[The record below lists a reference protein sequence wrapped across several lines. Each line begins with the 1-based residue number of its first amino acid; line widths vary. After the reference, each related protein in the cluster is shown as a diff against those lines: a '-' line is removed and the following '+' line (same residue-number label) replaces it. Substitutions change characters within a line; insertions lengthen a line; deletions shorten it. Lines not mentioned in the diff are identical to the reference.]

1 MKNKAL
7 ALTLT
12 MALLVFLLVP
22 VPKAHSA
29 EFSAPDNVLKF
40 LTDVVKLDTA
50 KYNVTLVS
58 DHLDYP
64 SDLGGLPREIG
75 KYVLESNGSKLD
87 VTWTFYNKT
96 LFHCYLY
103 VLKGSPLY
111 TQIPSTN
118 VLDEADAFLQRYQ
131 NYTGDSDCQTFR
143 NVLDTVTEI
152 KDMTT
157 IVGNT
162 KLTIDAGSY
171 VGVGFDWIRTFNGA
185 DYTKLSVSFFDNG
198 AFSAFGDTRHIY
210 KIGGTEVNISK
221 DEAISMA
228 RKRAENLTFWVNM
241 GNYTLHVTDFTIVDD
256 RVDALLLTAPREPL
270 VLYPYWKV
278 NLYLDKLYPGNVY
291 GFTFQI
297 WADKGE
303 LYYGNLLFFM
313 GGSPSGGGSSLGGG
327 TSSTPTVDP
336 STKLPTET
344 TSTPPIE
351 YPPEDSTDPT
361 TPPAES
367 ESQQPAGFL
376 GSTLPMEYGYTIVA
390 VIMVSIAAAAGY
402 LLHKRRK

>member
-22 VPKAHSA
+22 VPKAHST
-29 EFSAPDNVLKF
+29 EFSAPERVLTF

-64 SDLGGLPREIG
+64 SDLSGLPREIG
-75 KYVLESNGSKLD
+75 KYNLEFNGSKLH

-96 LFHCYLY
+96 LFYCYLY
-103 VLKGSPLY
+103 VDKGSPFY
-111 TQIPSTN
+111 TQTPSAN
-118 VLDEADAFLQRYQ
+118 VLYEADAFLQRYQ
-131 NYTGDSDCQTFR
+131 NYTGDSNCQTFR
-143 NVLDTVTEI
+143 NVLENVTEI

-157 IVGNT
+157 VVGNT
-162 KLTIDAGSY
+162 KLTIDIGSH
-171 VGVGFDWIRTFNGA
+171 VGFDWICTFNGA

-198 AFSAFGDTRHIY
+198 AFSALGDTRHIY
-210 KIGGTEVNISK
+210 KIGGTEVNVSK
-221 DEAISMA
+221 DEAVSMA

-241 GNYTLHVTDFTIVDD
+241 GNNTIHVTDFTIVDD

-291 GFTFQI
+291 GFTFDI

-313 GGSPSGGGSSLGGG
+313 GSPPSGGGSSSGGG
-327 TSSTPTVDP
+327 TSSTPTIDP

-376 GSTLPMEYGYTIVA
+376 GSTLPMEYGYAIVALTIVA
-390 VIMVSIAAAAGY
+390 IAVATGY
-402 LLHKRRK
+402 LFLKRRK